1 MCSSDLGI
9 DHCNW
14 LQRIE
19 NGHDPAHLGI
29 LHAAG
34 YPQIAMTTPKVTR
47 QPTWYDIR
55 TSTQFPNDLEKV
67 GHQIFPSHTRRTGA
81 RIGDPPRHYIHY
93 RVPID
98 DTHMVT
104 FGIQVE
110 IVGKGQGKEIF
121 KGWRNTQRG
130 VYEHVEDGWWNLI
143 NSDQDRAAQ
152 ESQGLI
158 FDRTREYLA
167 TSDAWI
173 VQFRKML
180 LDQMKAVE
188 EGRDPFGVLR
198 DPAKNT
204 MIRFDAG
211 KNFSD
216 GVNKA
221 PAIINA

>member
-1 MCSSDLGI
+1 MCSSDL
-9 DHCNW
+9 
-14 LQRIE
+14 
-19 NGHDPAHLGI
+19 
-29 LHAAG
+29 
-34 YPQIAMTTPKVTR
+34 
-47 QPTWYDIR
+47 
-55 TSTQFPNDLEKV
+55 FPNDLEKV

-188 EGRDPFGVLR
+188 EGRDPLGVIR
-198 DPAKNT
+198 DPAQNQC
-204 MIRFDAG
+204 IYFDAMMNFADG
-211 KNFSD
+211 KNS
-216 GVNKA
+216 A
-221 PAIINA
+221 PAMISAQVPAE